1 MHNSGVPL
9 SEIRS
14 TIEGR
19 YRSQYQSMTP
29 TPPPPAAGG
38 K

>member
-1 MHNSGVPL
+1 MHSSGATIAQ
-9 SEIRS
+9 IRS
-14 TIEGR
+14 TIEST

-29 TPPPPAAGG
+29 TSPPPPS